1 MSSFQ
6 RWFQFTSF
14 FIYMVLLGSVY
25 TYSIYRPYIISYYD
39 IRYVVSGYP
48 YMVSLAIFALTMA
61 ISSKYFLGQFIKPLI
76 ILATI
81 LTALGFGLASIAPSI
96 GVFTLGYGVMV
107 GIGVGLIYGLS
118 LNTIIRLFT
127 ERIGLLSGIML
138 MGFGL
143 SSVITSPLAQ
153 WVLSNYTLST
163 WFLVLAVLSIVIGT
177 INLLGPSYDRQPL
190 PQKTTVQEP
199 YLGLLGLFTVSAFTG
214 LMMIGLSG
222 TIGSQIYNFSAT
234 QVSVLV
240 SLFAIGNAG
249 ARPLFGYLMDRFGF
263 ITSMLLING
272 VVAVATVLNLFNQGS
287 SIAIFGMS
295 YFIYW
300 FSLGAWLAIMPL
312 LVKRAVGTEKYSAVY
327 GKVFIGYGIAAV
339 GGTLFSGIILDAVSN
354 TTFIYLGI
362 LGLLVVIT
370 GFSYYLNNQQV
381 NN

>member
-312 LVKRAVGTEKYSAVY
+312 LVKKAVGTEKYSAVY

>member
-199 YLGLLGLFTVSAFTG
+199 YMGLLGLFTVSAFTG

-312 LVKRAVGTEKYSAVY
+312 LVKKAVGTEKYSAVY

>member
-25 TYSIYRPYIISYYD
+25 TYSIYRPFIISYYD

-48 YMVSLAIFALTMA
+48 YMVSLAIFAMTMA
-61 ISSKYFLGQFIKPLI
+61 ISSKYFLGQYIKPLI

-312 LVKRAVGTEKYSAVY
+312 LVKKAVGTEKYSAVY